1 MSMSKVLIVDDFK
14 TQQAFLK
21 NLLAEINIDFETASS
36 GIEALEILNRQ
47 DISLVLT
54 DNEMPKMNGFELLKA
69 IKADVSLKHIPV
81 IMISSNDSIKND
93 ALKEGLFEF
102 VLKPFD
108 KHTLNSVIHK
118 ALGNSMFNSSYR
130 VLLLDDVS
138 IQTEVW
144 AKVLEMPSFIY
155 DKANTAQDALNF
167 LRTHTYDAI
176 LTDYLMPNVDG
187 ERFVKK
193 IKSITE
199 FQHIPIFMITSHKEM
214 QKTGLTG
221 VENVFLKPFNS
232 AEVKTAL
239 KLAVGWNN

>member
-1 MSMSKVLIVDDFK
+1 MSKVLIVDDFK

-47 DISLVLT
+47 DISLVL
-54 DNEMPKMNGFELLKA
+54 
-69 IKADVSLKHIPV
+69 
-81 IMISSNDSIKND
+81 
-93 ALKEGLFEF
+93 
-102 VLKPFD
+102 
-108 KHTLNSVIHK
+108 K

-221 VENVFLKPFNS
+221 VEKVFLKPFNS